1 MMSFTDHNRSC
12 HADRSWLLKITIVPK
27 KEQHEMDKLQ
37 EYVKGELDTLRAKGI
52 FNRPRVL
59 ETEQKAT
66 VIIDGHEVITLSSNN
81 YLGLTVHPRLR
92 AAAIKAIEKYGVG
105 SGSVRTIAGTM
116 TLHNELEEKL
126 ARFKH
131 TEASLTLQSGYA
143 TNLGVISAI
152 MQEGDMI
159 ISDELNHASIIDGIR
174 LCKSP
179 RKIYPHKDMIGLR
192 RVLEESRGASKVM
205 VVTDGVFSMDGDIAP
220 LPEIV
225 DLAEEFGAF
234 VMVDDAHSSGVLGKN
249 GRGSVNHFGLDG
261 RVALQ
266 IGTLSKGIGA
276 LGGYVACSQD
286 MRDFLMQRSRPV
298 LFSTSHPPSVVA
310 TCIAALEVL
319 EEDNSLVERLWENTH
334 FFKRGLEQLGFNT
347 GHSETPITPV
357 IVGEGALAMR
367 FSTRLFE
374 EGVFAQGIVYP
385 TVPAD
390 KCRVRTIVTA
400 IHTRE
405 ELSKALN
412 IFERVGR
419 ELHII

>member
-1 MMSFTDHNRSC
+1 
-12 HADRSWLLKITIVPK
+12 
-27 KEQHEMDKLQ
+27 MDKLQ
-37 EYVKGELDTLRAKGI
+37 QFAAGELDTLRQKGT
-52 FNRPRVL
+52 FYRPRVL

-66 VIIDGHEVITLSSNN
+66 VIVDGHEVITLSSNN

-92 AAAIKAIEKYGVG
+92 EAAIKAIEKYGVG

-116 TLHNELEEKL
+116 SLHVELEEKL

-131 TEASLTLQSGYA
+131 TEASLTFQSGYA
-143 TNLGVISAI
+143 TNLGVISALMLPEDI
-152 MQEGDMI
+152 I

-174 LCKSP
+174 LNRTP
-179 RKIYPHKDMIGLR
+179 RKVYPHRDMAGLR
-192 RVLEESRGASKVM
+192 RVLEESRGAGKVM

-225 DLAEEFGAF
+225 SLAEEFGAF

-249 GRGSVNHFGLDG
+249 GRGSVSHFGLDG

-266 IGTLSKGIGA
+266 VGTLSKGIGA

-286 MRDFLMQRSRPV
+286 VKDLLMMRSRPV

-310 TCIAALEVL
+310 TCIAAIDLLES
-319 EEDNSLVERLWENTH
+319 DNSLVERLWENAH
-334 FFKRGLEQLGFNT
+334 FFKRGLLQLGFNT

-357 IVGEGALAMR
+357 IVGEGALAMK

-374 EGVFAQGIVYP
+374 EGVFAQGIVFP

-400 IHTRE
+400 LHTRE
-405 ELSKALN
+405 ELTKALN
-412 IFERVGR
+412 VFERVGK
-419 ELHII
+419 ELNII

>member
-1 MMSFTDHNRSC
+1 
-12 HADRSWLLKITIVPK
+12 
-27 KEQHEMDKLQ
+27 MDKLQ
-37 EYVKGELDTLRAKGI
+37 QYVKGELDALRAKGV
-52 FNRPRVL
+52 FHLPRVL

-66 VIIDGHEVITLSSNN
+66 VVIDGHEVITLSSNN

-92 AAAIKAIEKYGVG
+92 EAAIRAIEQYGVG

-116 TLHNELEEKL
+116 TLHNQLEEKL

-131 TEASLTLQSGYA
+131 TEASLTIQSGYA
-143 TNLGVISAI
+143 TNLGVISAL

-179 RKIYPHKDMIGLR
+179 RKVYPHKDMAGLR
-192 RVLEESRGASKVM
+192 RVLEESKGANKVM

-225 DLAEEFGAF
+225 NLAEEFGAF
-234 VMVDDAHSSGVLGKN
+234 VMVDDAHASGVLGKN
-249 GRGSVNHFGLDG
+249 GRGTVNHFGLDG

-286 MRDFLMQRSRPV
+286 VRDFLLQRARPV

-310 TCIAALEVL
+310 TCIAAIELL

-334 FFKRGLEQLGFNT
+334 FFKRGLEQLGYNT

-357 IVGEGALAMR
+357 IVGEGALAMK
-367 FSTRLFE
+367 FSNRLFQ

-400 IHTRE
+400 LHTRD
-405 ELSKALN
+405 ELSKALG
-412 IFERVGR
+412 IFGKVGR
-419 ELHII
+419 ELNII

>member
-1 MMSFTDHNRSC
+1 
-12 HADRSWLLKITIVPK
+12 
-27 KEQHEMDKLQ
+27 MDKLQ
-37 EYVKGELDTLRAKGI
+37 AYLKSELDALREKGI

-66 VIIDGHEVITLSSNN
+66 VTIDGHEVITLSSNN
-81 YLGLTVHPRLR
+81 YLGLTIHPRLLE
-92 AAAIKAIEKYGVG
+92 AAIKAIEKYGVG

-143 TNLGVISAI
+143 TNLGVISAV
-152 MQEGDMI
+152 MQEDDMI

-179 RKIYPHKDMIGLR
+179 RKIYPHKDMVGLR
-192 RVLEESRGASKVM
+192 RVLEESRGANKVM

-225 DLAEEFGAF
+225 ELAEEFGAF

-249 GRGSVNHFGLDG
+249 GRGSVSHFGLDG

-286 MRDFLMQRSRPV
+286 MRDFLLQRARPV

-310 TCIAALEVL
+310 TCIAALEIL
-319 EEDNSLVERLWENTH
+319 EEDNSLVERLWENTV
-334 FFKRGLEQLGFNT
+334 FFKRGLQQLGFNT
-347 GHSETPITPV
+347 GNSETPITPV

-367 FSTRLFE
+367 FSKRLFE
-374 EGVFAQGIVYP
+374 EGVFAQGIVFP

-390 KCRVRTIVTA
+390 KCRVRTIVSA
-400 IHTRE
+400 IHTNE
-405 ELSKALN
+405 ELSKALDV
-412 IFERVGR
+412 FERVGK
-419 ELHII
+419 ELKII

>member
-1 MMSFTDHNRSC
+1 
-12 HADRSWLLKITIVPK
+12 
-27 KEQHEMDKLQ
+27 MDKLQ
-37 EYVKGELDTLRAKGI
+37 AYVKSELDGLRAKGV
-52 FNRPRVL
+52 FHLPRVL

-66 VIIDGHEVITLSSNN
+66 VVIDGHEVITLSSNN

-92 AAAIKAIEKYGVG
+92 EAAIKAIEQYGVG

-116 TLHNELEEKL
+116 TLHNVLEEKL
-126 ARFKH
+126 AKFKH
-131 TEASLTLQSGYA
+131 TGASLTIQSGYA
-143 TNLGVISAI
+143 TNLGVISAL

-179 RKIYPHKDMIGLR
+179 RKVFPHKDMAGLR
-192 RVLEESRGASKVM
+192 RVLEESKGANKVM

-225 DLAEEFGAF
+225 ALAEEYGAF

-249 GRGSVNHFGLDG
+249 GRGSVSHFGLDG

-286 MRDFLMQRSRPV
+286 VRDFLLQRARPV

-310 TCIAALEVL
+310 TCIAALDIL
-319 EEDNSLVERLWENTH
+319 EEDNSLVERLWENTA
-334 FFKRGLEQLGFNT
+334 FFKRGLQQLGFNT

-357 IVGEGALAMR
+357 IVGEGALAMK
-367 FSTRLFE
+367 FSQRLFS

-385 TVPAD
+385 TVPVD

-405 ELSKALN
+405 ELAKALD

-419 ELHII
+419 ELRII

>member
-1 MMSFTDHNRSC
+1 
-12 HADRSWLLKITIVPK
+12 
-27 KEQHEMDKLQ
+27 MDKLQ
-37 EYVKGELDTLRAKGI
+37 AYLKSELDALRDKGI

-66 VIIDGHEVITLSSNN
+66 VTIDGHEVITLSSNN

-92 AAAIKAIEKYGVG
+92 EAAIKAIEKYGVG

-131 TEASLTLQSGYA
+131 TEASLTFQSGYA

-152 MQEGDMI
+152 MQEDDMI

-179 RKIYPHKDMIGLR
+179 RKIYPHKDMAGLR
-192 RVLEESRGASKVM
+192 HVLEESRGANKVM
-205 VVTDGVFSMDGDIAP
+205 VVSDGVFSMDGDIAP
-220 LPEIV
+220 LSGIV

-286 MRDFLMQRSRPV
+286 MRDFLLQRARPV

-310 TCIAALEVL
+310 TCIAAIEIL
-319 EEDNSLVERLWENTH
+319 EEDNSLVERLWENTA
-334 FFKRGLEQLGFNT
+334 FFKRGLQQLGFNT
-347 GHSETPITPV
+347 GNSETPITPV
-357 IVGEGALAMR
+357 IVGEGALAML
-367 FSTRLFE
+367 FSKRLFE
-374 EGVFAQGIVYP
+374 EGVFAQGIVFP

-390 KCRVRTIVTA
+390 KCRVRTIVSA
-400 IHTRE
+400 IHTNE
-405 ELSKALN
+405 ELSRALG
-412 IFERVGR
+412 IFERVGK
-419 ELHII
+419 ELKII

>member
-1 MMSFTDHNRSC
+1 
-12 HADRSWLLKITIVPK
+12 
-27 KEQHEMDKLQ
+27 MDKLQ
-37 EYVKGELDTLRAKGI
+37 QFAAGELETLRQKGV
-52 FNRPRVL
+52 FHRPRVL
-59 ETEQKAT
+59 ESEQKAT

-81 YLGLTVHPRLR
+81 YLGLTVHPKLR
-92 AAAIKAIEKYGVG
+92 EAAINAIEKYGVG

-116 TLHNELEEKL
+116 SLHIELEEKL

-131 TEASLTLQSGYA
+131 TEASLTFQSGYT
-143 TNLGVISAI
+143 TNLGVISALMLPEDI
-152 MQEGDMI
+152 I

-174 LCKSP
+174 LNKTP
-179 RKIYPHKDMIGLR
+179 RKVYPHKDMTGLR

-225 DLAEEFGAF
+225 ALAEAYGAF

-249 GRGSVNHFGLDG
+249 GRGSVSHFGLDG

-266 IGTLSKGIGA
+266 VGTLSKGIGS

-286 MRDFLMQRSRPV
+286 VKDLLMMRSRPV

-310 TCIAALEVL
+310 TCIAAIELLEN
-319 EEDNSLVERLWENTH
+319 DNSLVERLWENAH

-357 IVGEGALAMR
+357 IVGEGALAMK

-374 EGVFAQGIVYP
+374 EGVFAQGLVFP
-385 TVPAD
+385 TVPVD

-400 IHTRE
+400 LHTRE
-405 ELSKALN
+405 ELTKALN
-412 IFERVGR
+412 VFEKVGQ
-419 ELHII
+419 ELSII

>member
-1 MMSFTDHNRSC
+1 
-12 HADRSWLLKITIVPK
+12 
-27 KEQHEMDKLQ
+27 MDKLQ
-37 EYVKGELDTLRAKGI
+37 AYVKSELDGLRAKGV
-52 FNRPRVL
+52 FHLPRVL

-66 VIIDGHEVITLSSNN
+66 VVIDGHEVITLSSNN

-92 AAAIKAIEKYGVG
+92 EAAIKAIEQYGVG

-116 TLHNELEEKL
+116 TLHNVLEEKL
-126 ARFKH
+126 AKFKH
-131 TEASLTLQSGYA
+131 TGASLTIQSGYA
-143 TNLGVISAI
+143 TNLGVISAL

-179 RKIYPHKDMIGLR
+179 RKVFPHKDMAGLR
-192 RVLEESRGASKVM
+192 RVLEESKGANKVM

-225 DLAEEFGAF
+225 ALAEEYGAF

-249 GRGSVNHFGLDG
+249 GRGSVSHFGLDG

-286 MRDFLMQRSRPV
+286 VRDFLLQRARPV

-310 TCIAALEVL
+310 TCIAALDIL
-319 EEDNSLVERLWENTH
+319 EEDNSLVERLWENTA
-334 FFKRGLEQLGFNT
+334 FFKRGLQQLGFNT

-357 IVGEGALAMR
+357 IVGEGALAMK
-367 FSTRLFE
+367 FSQRLFS

-385 TVPAD
+385 TVPVD

-405 ELSKALN
+405 ELAKALD

>member
-1 MMSFTDHNRSC
+1 
-12 HADRSWLLKITIVPK
+12 
-27 KEQHEMDKLQ
+27 MDKLQ
-37 EYVKGELDTLRAKGI
+37 QYVKGELDALRERGV
-52 FNRPRVL
+52 FSLPREL
-59 ETEQKAT
+59 ESEQKAT

-81 YLGLTVHPRLR
+81 YLGLTVNPRLKEL
-92 AAAIKAIEKYGVG
+92 AISAIERYGVG

-116 TLHNELEEKL
+116 SLHNELEEKL

-131 TEASLTLQSGYA
+131 TEASLTFQSGYA
-143 TNLGVISAI
+143 TNLGVISAL

-174 LCKSP
+174 LCKAP
-179 RKIYPHKDMIGLR
+179 RKVYPHKDMTGLR
-192 RVLEESRGASKVM
+192 RVLEESKGASKVM

-225 DLAEEFGAF
+225 ELAEEYGAF
-234 VMVDDAHSSGVLGKN
+234 VMVDDAHSSGVLGRN
-249 GRGSVNHFGLDG
+249 GRGSVSHFGLDG

-266 IGTLSKGIGA
+266 VGTLSKAIGA
-276 LGGYVACSQD
+276 LGGYVACSKD
-286 MRDFLMQRSRPV
+286 VRDFLLQRARPV

-310 TCIAALEVL
+310 TCIGAIDIL
-319 EEDNSLVERLWENTH
+319 EEDNSLVERLWENTA

-347 GHSETPITPV
+347 GRSETPITPV
-357 IVGEGALAMR
+357 IVGEGVLAMQL
-367 FSTRLFE
+367 SKRLFE

-400 IHTRE
+400 LHTRD
-405 ELSKALN
+405 ELTKALD
-412 IFERVGR
+412 IFEKVGK
-419 ELHII
+419 ELKII

>member
-1 MMSFTDHNRSC
+1 
-12 HADRSWLLKITIVPK
+12 
-27 KEQHEMDKLQ
+27 MDKLQ
-37 EYVKGELDTLRAKGI
+37 QFAAGELDTLRQKGT
-52 FNRPRVL
+52 FYRPRVL

-66 VIIDGHEVITLSSNN
+66 VIVDGHEVITLSSNN

-92 AAAIKAIEKYGVG
+92 EAAIKAIEKYGVG

-116 TLHNELEEKL
+116 SLHVELEEKL

-131 TEASLTLQSGYA
+131 TEASLTFQSGYA
-143 TNLGVISAI
+143 TNLGVISALMLPEDI
-152 MQEGDMI
+152 I

-174 LCKSP
+174 LNRTP
-179 RKIYPHKDMIGLR
+179 RKVYPHRDMAGLR
-192 RVLEESRGASKVM
+192 RVLEESRGVGKVM

-225 DLAEEFGAF
+225 SLAEEFGAF

-249 GRGSVNHFGLDG
+249 GRGSVSHFGLDG

-266 IGTLSKGIGA
+266 VGTLSKGIGA

-286 MRDFLMQRSRPV
+286 VKDLLMMRSRPV

-310 TCIAALEVL
+310 TCIAAIDLLES
-319 EEDNSLVERLWENTH
+319 DNSLVERLWENAH
-334 FFKRGLEQLGFNT
+334 FFKRGLLQLGFNT

-357 IVGEGALAMR
+357 IVGEGALAMK

-374 EGVFAQGIVYP
+374 EGVFAQGIVFP

-400 IHTRE
+400 LHTRE
-405 ELSKALN
+405 ELTKALN
-412 IFERVGR
+412 VFEKVGK
-419 ELHII
+419 ELSII

>member
-1 MMSFTDHNRSC
+1 
-12 HADRSWLLKITIVPK
+12 
-27 KEQHEMDKLQ
+27 MDKLQ
-37 EYVKGELDTLRAKGI
+37 AYLKSELDALREKGI

-66 VIIDGHEVITLSSNN
+66 VTIDGHQVITLSSNN
-81 YLGLTVHPRLR
+81 YLGLTIHPRLR
-92 AAAIKAIEKYGVG
+92 EAAIKAIEKYGVG

-143 TNLGVISAI
+143 TNLGVISAV
-152 MQEGDMI
+152 MQEDDMI

-179 RKIYPHKDMIGLR
+179 RKIYPHKDMVGLR
-192 RVLEESRGASKVM
+192 RVLEESRGANKVM

-225 DLAEEFGAF
+225 ELAEEFGAF

-249 GRGSVNHFGLDG
+249 GRGSVSHFGLDG

-286 MRDFLMQRSRPV
+286 MRDFLLQRARPV
-298 LFSTSHPPSVVA
+298 LFSTSHPPSVVS
-310 TCIAALEVL
+310 TCIAAIEIL
-319 EEDNSLVERLWENTH
+319 EEDNSLVERLWENTA
-334 FFKRGLEQLGFNT
+334 FFKRGLQQLGFNT
-347 GHSETPITPV
+347 GNSETPITPV

-367 FSTRLFE
+367 FSKRLFE
-374 EGVFAQGIVYP
+374 EGVFAQGIVFP

-390 KCRVRTIVTA
+390 KCRVRTIVSA
-400 IHTRE
+400 IHSND
-405 ELSKALN
+405 ELSKALDV
-412 IFERVGR
+412 FERVGK
-419 ELHII
+419 ELKII

>member
-1 MMSFTDHNRSC
+1 
-12 HADRSWLLKITIVPK
+12 
-27 KEQHEMDKLQ
+27 MDKLQ
-37 EYVKGELDTLRAKGI
+37 QFAAGELDTLRQKGT
-52 FNRPRVL
+52 FYRPRVL

-66 VIIDGHEVITLSSNN
+66 VIVDGHEVITLSSNN
-81 YLGLTVHPRLR
+81 YLGLTVHPQLR
-92 AAAIKAIEKYGVG
+92 EAAIKAIEKYGVG

-116 TLHNELEEKL
+116 SLHVELEEKL

-131 TEASLTLQSGYA
+131 TEASLTFQSGYA
-143 TNLGVISAI
+143 TNLGVISALMLPEDI
-152 MQEGDMI
+152 I

-174 LCKSP
+174 LNRTP
-179 RKIYPHKDMIGLR
+179 RKVYPHRDMAGLR
-192 RVLEESRGASKVM
+192 RVLEESRDAGKVM

-225 DLAEEFGAF
+225 SLAEEFGAF

-249 GRGSVNHFGLDG
+249 GRGSVSHFGLDG

-266 IGTLSKGIGA
+266 VGTLSKGIGA

-286 MRDFLMQRSRPV
+286 VKDLLMMRSRPV

-310 TCIAALEVL
+310 TCIAAIDLLES
-319 EEDNSLVERLWENTH
+319 DNSLVERLWENAH
-334 FFKRGLEQLGFNT
+334 FFKRGLLQLGFNT

-357 IVGEGALAMR
+357 IVGDGALAMKL
-367 FSTRLFE
+367 STRLFE
-374 EGVFAQGIVYP
+374 EGVFAQGIVFP

-400 IHTRE
+400 LHTRE
-405 ELSKALN
+405 ELTKALN
-412 IFERVGR
+412 VFEKVGK
-419 ELHII
+419 ELNII

>member
-1 MMSFTDHNRSC
+1 
-12 HADRSWLLKITIVPK
+12 
-27 KEQHEMDKLQ
+27 MDKLQ
-37 EYVKGELDTLRAKGI
+37 AYVKSELDGLRAKGV
-52 FNRPRVL
+52 FSLPRTL

-66 VIIDGHEVITLSSNN
+66 VVIDGHEVITLSSNN

-92 AAAIKAIEKYGVG
+92 EAAIKAIEQYGVG

-116 TLHNELEEKL
+116 TLHNVLEEKL
-126 ARFKH
+126 AKFKH
-131 TEASLTLQSGYA
+131 TEASLTIQSGYA
-143 TNLGVISAI
+143 TNLGVISAL

-179 RKIYPHKDMIGLR
+179 RKVFPHKDMAGLR
-192 RVLEESRGASKVM
+192 RVLEESKGANKVM

-225 DLAEEFGAF
+225 ALAEEYGAF

-249 GRGSVNHFGLDG
+249 GRGSVSHFGLDG

-276 LGGYVACSQD
+276 LGGYVACSKD
-286 MRDFLMQRSRPV
+286 VRDFLMQRARPV

-310 TCIAALEVL
+310 TCIAALDIL
-319 EEDNSLVERLWENTH
+319 EEDNSLVERLWENTA

-357 IVGEGALAMR
+357 IVGEGALAMKL
-367 FSTRLFE
+367 SQRLFS

-405 ELSKALN
+405 ELAKALDA
-412 IFERVGR
+412 FERVGK
-419 ELHII
+419 ELSII

>member
-1 MMSFTDHNRSC
+1 
-12 HADRSWLLKITIVPK
+12 
-27 KEQHEMDKLQ
+27 MDKLQ
-37 EYVKGELDTLRAKGI
+37 AYLKNELDALRAKGV
-52 FNRPRVL
+52 FHLPRVL
-59 ETEQKAT
+59 ETEQKST
-66 VIIDGHEVITLSSNN
+66 VVIDGHEVITLSSNN

-92 AAAIKAIEKYGVG
+92 EAAIKAIEQYGVG

-116 TLHNELEEKL
+116 TLHNVLEEKL
-126 ARFKH
+126 AHFKH
-131 TEASLTLQSGYA
+131 TEASLTIQSGYA
-143 TNLGVISAI
+143 TNLGVISAV

-174 LCKSP
+174 LSKAS
-179 RKIYPHKDMIGLR
+179 RKVFPHKDMAGLR
-192 RVLEESRGASKVM
+192 RVLEESKGANKVM
-205 VVTDGVFSMDGDIAP
+205 VVSDGVFSMDGDIAP

-225 DLAEEFGAF
+225 ALAEEYGAF

-249 GRGSVNHFGLDG
+249 GRGSVSHFGLDG

-286 MRDFLMQRSRPV
+286 MRDFLLQRARPV

-310 TCIAALEVL
+310 TCIAALDIL
-319 EEDNSLVERLWENTH
+319 EEDNSLVERLWENTA

-347 GHSETPITPV
+347 GKSETPITPV
-357 IVGEGALAMR
+357 IVGEGALAMQ
-367 FSTRLFE
+367 FSQRLFQ
-374 EGVFAQGIVYP
+374 EGVFAQGIVFP

-405 ELSKALN
+405 ELAKALD
-412 IFERVGR
+412 IFERVAK
-419 ELHII
+419 ELRII

>member
-1 MMSFTDHNRSC
+1 
-12 HADRSWLLKITIVPK
+12 
-27 KEQHEMDKLQ
+27 MDKLQ
-37 EYVKGELDTLRAKGI
+37 QFAAGELETLRQKGV
-52 FNRPRVL
+52 FHRPRVL
-59 ETEQKAT
+59 ESEQKAT

-81 YLGLTVHPRLR
+81 YLGLTVHPKLR
-92 AAAIKAIEKYGVG
+92 EAAINAIEKYGVG

-116 TLHNELEEKL
+116 SLHIELEEKL

-131 TEASLTLQSGYA
+131 TEASLTFQSGYT
-143 TNLGVISAI
+143 TNLGVISALMLPEDI
-152 MQEGDMI
+152 I

-174 LCKSP
+174 LNKTP
-179 RKIYPHKDMIGLR
+179 RKVYPHKDMTGLR

-225 DLAEEFGAF
+225 ALAEAYGAF

-249 GRGSVNHFGLDG
+249 GRGSVSHFGLDG

-266 IGTLSKGIGA
+266 VGTLSKGIGS
-276 LGGYVACSQD
+276 LGGYVACSQHVKD
-286 MRDFLMQRSRPV
+286 LLMMRSRPV

-310 TCIAALEVL
+310 TCIAAIELLEN
-319 EEDNSLVERLWENTH
+319 DNSLVERLWENAH

-357 IVGEGALAMR
+357 IVGEGALAMK

-374 EGVFAQGIVYP
+374 EGVFAQGLVFP
-385 TVPAD
+385 TVPVD

-400 IHTRE
+400 LHTRE
-405 ELSKALN
+405 ELTKALN
-412 IFERVGR
+412 VFEKVGQ
-419 ELHII
+419 ELSII

>member
-1 MMSFTDHNRSC
+1 
-12 HADRSWLLKITIVPK
+12 
-27 KEQHEMDKLQ
+27 MDKLQ
-37 EYVKGELDTLRAKGI
+37 AYLKNELDGLRSQGI
-52 FNRPRVL
+52 FNIPRVL
-59 ETEQKAT
+59 ETEQRAT
-66 VIIDGHEVITLSSNN
+66 VTIDGHTVITLSSNN

-92 AAAIKAIEKYGVG
+92 EAAIKAIEKYGVG

-131 TEASLTLQSGYA
+131 TEASLTFQSGYA
-143 TNLGVISAI
+143 TNLGVISAL
-152 MQEGDMI
+152 MQENDMI

-179 RKIYPHKDMIGLR
+179 RKIYPHKDMDGLG
-192 RVLEESRGASKVM
+192 RVLEESRGANKIM
-205 VVTDGVFSMDGDIAP
+205 VITDGVFSMDGDIAP

-225 DLAEEFGAF
+225 NLAEEFGAF

-276 LGGYVACSQD
+276 LGGYVACSHV
-286 MRDFLMQRSRPV
+286 MRDFLLQRARPV

-310 TCIAALEVL
+310 TCIAALEIL
-319 EEDNSLVERLWENTH
+319 EADNSLVELLWENTA
-334 FFKRGLEQLGFNT
+334 FFKSGLQQLGFNT
-347 GHSETPITPV
+347 GKSETPITPV
-357 IVGEGALAMR
+357 IVGEGALTMR
-367 FSTRLFE
+367 FSKRLFE
-374 EGVFAQGIVYP
+374 EGVFAQGIVFP

-390 KCRVRTIVTA
+390 KCRVRTIVSA
-400 IHTRE
+400 IHTNE
-405 ELSKALN
+405 ELSKALS
-412 IFERVGR
+412 IFERVGK
-419 ELHII
+419 ELKII

>member
-1 MMSFTDHNRSC
+1 
-12 HADRSWLLKITIVPK
+12 
-27 KEQHEMDKLQ
+27 MDKLQ
-37 EYVKGELDTLRAKGI
+37 AFLAGELKSLRERGVFI
-52 FNRPRVL
+52 RPRVL

-66 VIIDGHEVITLSSNN
+66 VVMDGREVITLSSNN

-92 AAAIKAIEKYGVG
+92 QAALEAIERYGVG
-105 SGSVRTIAGTM
+105 SGAVRTIAGTM
-116 TLHNELEEKL
+116 TLHAELEEKL

-131 TEASLTLQSGYA
+131 TEASLTMQSGYA
-143 TNLGVISAI
+143 TNLGVISAL
-152 MQEGDMI
+152 MQENDLI

-174 LCKSP
+174 LCKAP
-179 RKIYPHKDMIGLR
+179 RKIFRHKDMADLR
-192 RVLEESRGASKVM
+192 RVLEESREVSGKVLI
-205 VVTDGVFSMDGDIAP
+205 VTDGVFSMDGDIAP
-220 LPEIV
+220 LPAIV
-225 DLAEEFGAF
+225 ELAEAYGAS

-249 GRGSVNHFGLDG
+249 GRGSVSHFGLDG

-286 MRDFLMQRSRPV
+286 MKDYLLNRARPV

-319 EEDNSLVERLWENTH
+319 ESDNSLVERLWENSA

-347 GHSETPITPV
+347 GQSETPITPV
-357 IVGEGALAMR
+357 IVGEGARAVQL
-367 FSTRLFE
+367 STRLFE
-374 EGVFAQGIVYP
+374 EGVFAQAIVYP

-400 IHTRE
+400 LHTHE
-405 ELSKALN
+405 ELSRALDA
-412 IFERVGR
+412 FARVGK
-419 ELHII
+419 ELEII

>member
-1 MMSFTDHNRSC
+1 
-12 HADRSWLLKITIVPK
+12 
-27 KEQHEMDKLQ
+27 MDKLQ
-37 EYVKGELDTLRAKGI
+37 TFLTGELSGLKERGVFI
-52 FNRPRVL
+52 HPRVL

-66 VIIDGHEVITLSSNN
+66 VVMDGREVITLSSNN

-92 AAAIKAIEKYGVG
+92 QAAIEAIERYGVG
-105 SGSVRTIAGTM
+105 SGAVRTIAGTM

-131 TEASLTLQSGYA
+131 TEASLTMQSGYA
-143 TNLGVISAI
+143 TNLGVISAL
-152 MQEGDMI
+152 MQESDLI

-179 RKIYPHKDMIGLR
+179 RKIFRHKDMADLR
-192 RVLEESRGASKVM
+192 RVLEESKGANKVM

-225 DLAEEFGAF
+225 ALAEEYGAF
-234 VMVDDAHSSGVLGKN
+234 VMVDDAHSSGVLGKD
-249 GRGSVNHFGLDG
+249 GRGSVSHFDLDG

-286 MRDFLMQRSRPV
+286 MKDYLLNRARPV

-310 TCIAALEVL
+310 TCIAALDIL
-319 EEDNSLVERLWENTH
+319 EGDTSLVERLWENTS
-334 FFKRGLEQLGFNT
+334 FFKKGLEQLGFNT

-357 IVGEGALAMR
+357 IVGEGARAVKL
-367 FSTRLFE
+367 STRLFE
-374 EGVFAQGIVYP
+374 EGIFAQAIVYP

-400 IHTRE
+400 LHTHE
-405 ELSKALN
+405 ELSKALDV
-412 IFERVGR
+412 FARVGK
-419 ELHII
+419 ELGII